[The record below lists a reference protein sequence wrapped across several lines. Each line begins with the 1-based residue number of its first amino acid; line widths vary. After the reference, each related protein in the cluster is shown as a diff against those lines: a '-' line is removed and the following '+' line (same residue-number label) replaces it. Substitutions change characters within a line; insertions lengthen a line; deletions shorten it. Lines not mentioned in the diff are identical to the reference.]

1 MYTIRLYTSAD
12 LQMLQSWWLH
22 YEFIFPEDILPANS
36 TYILEHAGEPI
47 MSACVF
53 FIEGTKTCMIENAIK
68 KPNTN
73 VQGGLEFLFSHLDN
87 VAKQRG
93 CTSIIL
99 FSYLDKLKKKYADMG
114 YTNTV
119 NNCSFFSK
127 LF

>member
-1 MYTIRLYTSAD
+1 
-12 LQMLQSWWLH
+12 
-22 YEFIFPEDILPANS
+22 
-36 TYILEHAGEPI
+36 